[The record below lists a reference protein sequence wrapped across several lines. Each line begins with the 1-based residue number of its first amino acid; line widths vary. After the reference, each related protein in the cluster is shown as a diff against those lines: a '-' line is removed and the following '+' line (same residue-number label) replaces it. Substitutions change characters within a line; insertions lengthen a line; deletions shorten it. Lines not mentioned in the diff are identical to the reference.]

1 MKKSF
6 QMKILRLLNKKK
18 FIFTILIIFFI
29 SSKSF
34 TNEPVDIW
42 NLDIEEENI
51 NSENKDLE
59 EKVIDKSKI
68 YEDQKDI
75 NIDQKIQEDETLIS
89 KNYEIFG
96 IYDPED
102 NGLNINMWTN
112 SDGKKILD
120 IINRIDK
127 IKLSKDAKEILDI
140 SLLTNSYIPQKNI
153 TKEEFIKF
161 KIDFLIKND
170 DLNLIENFL
179 LKNENLDSNIN
190 QELIKFLVEDYLS
203 NSKIEKSC
211 EIFSLLNQI
220 ITDNYLFK
228 FNVYC
233 LINQNKK
240 DQAQMQFDLKK
251 ELGFE
256 DFFFEN
262 KFNYLMGYIEKPD
275 KKISDKSILDFHLS
289 HRTISDFNFKPNSL
303 TSKQI
308 WKYLSTSNLL
318 DNIENVDLEDL
329 NRIAI
334 IEKATHEN
342 NYEEEDLYSL
352 YKRFQFNID
361 QLLNVKQSH
370 KVLINAEARA
380 LLYQGILITDKISLK
395 MELIKNLKDS
405 FIADEIPNAF
415 KTELMKI
422 LNKINPDDIPSN
434 YSNFYEKYSNEGKI
448 ILTKTKINNKI
459 IHQSKLLNY
468 FRDNSKSKNINQ
480 ETNDLLK
487 KIKKNKKYFVSTKD
501 IMLLDS
507 LKSDGVKI
515 SKKYNE
521 LYEIDQSEMPEDIQI
536 LINNNE
542 VGLFLLRLVEIIGE
556 DELYNIGPE
565 TLHFI
570 INALNQL
577 DLDLLRNKILLTVL
591 PLKV

>member
-1 MKKSF
+1 
-6 QMKILRLLNKKK
+6 MKILRLLNKKK

-42 NLDIEEENI
+42 NLDIEEENL
-51 NSENKDLE
+51 NSQNKDLE

-68 YEDQKDI
+68 YENQIDK

-89 KNYEIFG
+89 KKYDIFG

-153 TKEEFIKF
+153 TKEEFIKL
-161 KIDFLIKND
+161 KIDFLIKNG

-190 QELIKFLVEDYLS
+190 QELIKFLVDDYLS

-240 DQAQMQFDLKK
+240 EQAQMQFDLKK

-256 DFFFEN
+256 DSFFEN
-262 KFNYLMGYIEKPD
+262 KFNYLMGYIENSD

-289 HRTISDFNFKPNSL
+289 HRTIPDFNFQPDSL
-303 TSKQI
+303 TSRQI

-318 DNIENVDLEDL
+318 DNIQSVDLEDL

-342 NYEEEDLYSL
+342 NYQEKDLYNL

-361 QLLNVKQSH
+361 QLLNVRQSH

-380 LLYQGILITDKISLK
+380 LLYQGILITDKINLK

-415 KTELMKI
+415 KTELLKI

-434 YSNFYEKYSNEGKI
+434 YSNFYEKYSNEEKI

>member
-1 MKKSF
+1 
-6 QMKILRLLNKKK
+6 MKILRLLNKKK

-190 QELIKFLVEDYLS
+190 QELIKFLVDDYLS

-256 DFFFEN
+256 DSFFEN

-289 HRTISDFNFKPNSL
+289 HRTISDFNFQPNSL

>member
-1 MKKSF
+1 
-6 QMKILRLLNKKK
+6 MKILRLLNKKK
-18 FIFTILIIFFI
+18 FIFTILIVFFI

-34 TNEPVDIW
+34 INEPVDIW
-42 NLDIEEENI
+42 NLEIEEENL
-51 NSENKDLE
+51 NSQNKDLE
-59 EKVIDKSKI
+59 EKVMDKSKI
-68 YEDQKDI
+68 YEDQINK

-89 KNYEIFG
+89 KKSEIFG

-102 NGLNINMWTN
+102 NGLNINMWPN

-153 TKEEFIKF
+153 TKEEFVKF
-161 KIDFLIKND
+161 KIDFLIKNG

-190 QELIKFLVEDYLS
+190 QELIKFLVDDYLS

-256 DFFFEN
+256 DSFFEN
-262 KFNYLMGYIEKPD
+262 KFNYLMGYTENSD

-289 HRTISDFNFKPNSL
+289 HRTIPDFSFQPDSL
-303 TSKQI
+303 TSRQI

-318 DNIENVDLEDL
+318 DNIQSVDLADL

-342 NYEEEDLYSL
+342 NYEEKDLYSL

-361 QLLNVKQSH
+361 QLLNVRQSH

-380 LLYQGILITDKISLK
+380 LLYQGILITDKINLK

-415 KTELMKI
+415 KTELLKI

-434 YSNFYEKYSNEGKI
+434 YSNFYEKYSNEEKI

>member
-1 MKKSF
+1 
-6 QMKILRLLNKKK
+6 MKILRLLNKKK

-42 NLDIEEENI
+42 NLDIEEENL
-51 NSENKDLE
+51 NSQNKDLE
-59 EKVIDKSKI
+59 EKVMDKSKI
-68 YEDQKDI
+68 YEDQIDK

-89 KNYEIFG
+89 KKYEIFG

-153 TKEEFIKF
+153 TKEEFIKL
-161 KIDFLIKND
+161 KIDFLIKNG

-190 QELIKFLVEDYLS
+190 QELIKFLVDDYLS

-240 DQAQMQFDLKK
+240 EQAQMQFDLKK

-256 DFFFEN
+256 DSFFEN
-262 KFNYLMGYIEKPD
+262 KFNYLMGYIENPD

-289 HRTISDFNFKPNSL
+289 HRTIPDFNFQPDSL
-303 TSKQI
+303 TSRQI

-318 DNIENVDLEDL
+318 DNIQSVDLADL

-342 NYEEEDLYSL
+342 NYEEKDLYNL

-361 QLLNVKQSH
+361 QLLNVRQSH

-380 LLYQGILITDKISLK
+380 LLYQGILITDKINLK

-415 KTELMKI
+415 KTELLKI

-434 YSNFYEKYSNEGKI
+434 YSNFYEKYSNEEKI

-521 LYEIDQSEMPEDIQI
+521 LYEIDQSEMPQDIQI

>member
-1 MKKSF
+1 
-6 QMKILRLLNKKK
+6 MKILRLLNKKK

-42 NLDIEEENI
+42 NLVIEEENI

-190 QELIKFLVEDYLS
+190 QELIKFLVDDYLS

-256 DFFFEN
+256 DSFFEN

-289 HRTISDFNFKPNSL
+289 HRTISDFNFQPNSL

>member
-1 MKKSF
+1 
-6 QMKILRLLNKKK
+6 MKILRLLNKKK

-42 NLDIEEENI
+42 NLDIEEENL
-51 NSENKDLE
+51 NSQNKDLE
-59 EKVIDKSKI
+59 EKVVDKSKI
-68 YEDQKDI
+68 YEDQIDK

-89 KNYEIFG
+89 KKYDIFG

-153 TKEEFIKF
+153 TKEEFIKL
-161 KIDFLIKND
+161 KIDFLIKNG

-190 QELIKFLVEDYLS
+190 QELIKFLVDDYLS

-240 DQAQMQFDLKK
+240 EQAQMQFDLKK

-256 DFFFEN
+256 DPFFEN
-262 KFNYLMGYIEKPD
+262 KFNYLMGYIENSD

-289 HRTISDFNFKPNSL
+289 HRTIPDFNFQPDSL
-303 TSKQI
+303 TSRQI

-318 DNIENVDLEDL
+318 DNIQSVDLADL

-342 NYEEEDLYSL
+342 NYEEKDLYSL

-361 QLLNVKQSH
+361 QLLNVRQSH

-380 LLYQGILITDKISLK
+380 LLYQGILITDKINLK

-415 KTELMKI
+415 KTELLKI

-434 YSNFYEKYSNEGKI
+434 YSNFYEKYSNEEKI